1 MGKNGCNVILRGEV
15 IIYTCDINQ
24 YPDMIVVVW
33 LVVLAVWTNQ
43 QQQKLRKSS
52 VGIICQKP
60 RHNYDIIWG
69 SQTKNNF

>member
-1 MGKNGCNVILRGEV
+1 MGKNGCNVILGGV

-52 VGIICQKP
+52 VGIICQK
-60 RHNYDIIWG
+60 
-69 SQTKNNF
+69 TKT